1 MSKNKKKKL
10 KKRAKRH
17 QPLMEETQALGNQA
31 VRDSSSS
38 EDEQERAVHQ
48 EPAKNSLREN
58 EHGIIRDY
66 IYNWKMSLENG
77 IKKAKDHVLKKSS
90 YTMKEKFEELK
101 ELGEFV
107 KMLKSSTDDFEHE
120 LFKVSKCILFF

>member
-1 MSKNKKKKL
+1 MSRPKMSKNKKKKL

-58 EHGIIRDY
+58 EHGIKLI
-66 IYNWKMSLENG
+66 S
-77 IKKAKDHVLKKSS
+77 
-90 YTMKEKFEELK
+90 
-101 ELGEFV
+101 
-107 KMLKSSTDDFEHE
+107 
-120 LFKVSKCILFF
+120 